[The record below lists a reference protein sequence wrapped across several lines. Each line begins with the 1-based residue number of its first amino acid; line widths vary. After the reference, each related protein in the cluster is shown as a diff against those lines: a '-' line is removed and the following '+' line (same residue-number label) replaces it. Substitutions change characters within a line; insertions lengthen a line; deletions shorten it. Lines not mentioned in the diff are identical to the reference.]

1 MSDLKMG
8 TAEARFA
15 DIIWEREPITSG
27 QMAKIG
33 AEEFNW
39 KKSTSHTV
47 LRRLCERGLFK
58 NEDGTVT
65 SLISREEYYARH
77 SEQYVE
83 ETFGG
88 SLPAFLAAFG
98 TRKKLTDQ
106 EIDELQKENDEYTTA
121 DVIGKSGIEQYMET
135 TLRGHNGSETLFVN
149 NTGKVIEISE
159 RTEPT
164 AGNDVYLKSEAKRS

>member
-1 MSDLKMG
+1 MQYSNN
-8 TAEARFA
+8 
-15 DIIWEREPITSG
+15 IIT
-27 QMAKIG
+27 
-33 AEEFNW
+33 
-39 KKSTSHTV
+39 
-47 LRRLCERGLFK
+47 RLIEYINEDDNLSSLGIAIRAFDTRGLPVPINETYFSFSCKENSVVFEK

-106 EIDELQKENDEYTTA
+106 EIDELQK
-121 DVIGKSGIEQYMET
+121 VIDGM
-135 TLRGHNGSETLFVN
+135 R
-149 NTGKVIEISE
+149 
-159 RTEPT
+159 R
-164 AGNDVYLKSEAKRS
+164 